1 MRIVALLVASVI
13 GYATESY
20 AQEKKHYHIAPV
32 DAQKKVNLNVNAAS
46 VNCRINSTYNTHVV
60 SVYGYPQ
67 SREFHPVS
75 QTEIQDNIQQV
86 TLDFEDGSSQDLSTN
101 ISTRVFGGFSEKS
114 DPNTKPWYIYL
125 SKSIP
130 YDLSLNYGIGSS
142 TVDLSGLAVES
153 LKVNTGSA
161 AVRIGYAANKPNEVS
176 MDTFYTSVDMGVLQ
190 LDHLNLSRAKEVI
203 ADVGFGKLMMH
214 FSDNLAEQSRIRASI
229 GAGTLQVTFD
239 AIDNPVIVE
248 VPDSPLCRIKM
259 PHNFRKI
266 RANTFV
272 NEFYQEDADN
282 LLSFNIDVSVGNVEF
297 ITTGD

>member
-1 MRIVALLVASVI
+1 MRIVALLVASFI
-13 GYATESY
+13 GFATESY

-32 DAQKKVNLNVNAAS
+32 DAQKKVNLNVNAGS
-46 VNCRINSTYNTHVV
+46 VNCRINSTYNTHIV
-60 SVYGYPQ
+60 SVYGYPE
-67 SREFHPVS
+67 SREFNPVS
-75 QTEIQDNIQQV
+75 HSEILEDIQQV
-86 TLDFEDGSSQDLSTN
+86 TLDFEDGTSQDLSTN
-101 ISTRVFGGFSEKS
+101 ISTRMFGGFSDK
-114 DPNTKPWYIYL
+114 DNDTKKPWYIYL
-125 SKSIP
+125 SKSVP

-142 TVDLSGLAVES
+142 TVDLSGLAVEK

-161 AVRIGYAANKPNEVS
+161 AIRIGYAANKPNEVT
-176 MDTFYTSVDMGVLQ
+176 MDTFYTSVDLGVLQ

-214 FSDNLAEQSRIRASI
+214 FSDNLADRSRIRASI

-239 AIDNPVIVE
+239 DINNPVIIE

-259 PHNFRKI
+259 PDSFRKI

-272 NEFYQEDADN
+272 NEFYREDADN
-282 LLSFNIDVSVGNVEF
+282 LLSFDIDVSVGNVEF

>member
-46 VNCRINSTYNTHVV
+46 VNCRINSTYNTHIV
-60 SVYGYPQ
+60 SVYGYPE

-75 QTEIQDNIQQV
+75 HTEIVGNTQHVI
-86 TLDFEDGSSQDLSTN
+86 LDFEDGTSQDLSTN
-101 ISTRVFGGFSEKS
+101 ISTRMFSGFSEKS
-114 DPNTKPWYIYL
+114 NTDKKPWYIYL

-142 TVDLSGLAVES
+142 TVDLSGLAVEN

-161 AVRIGYAANKPNEVS
+161 AIRIGYAANKPNEVV
-176 MDTFYTSVDMGVLQ
+176 MDTFYTSVDLGVLQ

-203 ADVGFGKLMMH
+203 ADVGFGKLIMH
-214 FSDNLAEQSRIRASI
+214 FSDNLTDQSRIKASI
-229 GAGTLQVTFD
+229 GAGSLQVTFD
-239 AIDNPVIVE
+239 DIENPVIVE

-259 PHNFRKI
+259 PQTFRKI
-266 RANTFV
+266 GPNTFV

-282 LLSFNIDVSVGNVEF
+282 LLSFDIDVSVGNVEF
-297 ITTGD
+297 VTTGD